1 MRLFVA
7 LNLPAEERDRLYEA
21 AAPLRATEFPFRWVA
36 PAAIHL
42 TLKFLGE
49 VHREAIDRV
58 RGVVRA
64 VAAKAAPFEVSLG
77 GFGAFPTLRRP
88 RVLWAGVEPTPQLRS
103 LKHDLE
109 WELARLGFERE
120 VRAFHP
126 HLTLGREMTRAQVSD
141 FRAFES
147 TVAGLHYEGLLEV
160 RTVEVMRTILSP
172 KGARYEPIH
181 GLRLGTAS
189 EGPVVPDGPAGR
201 QGA

>member
-7 LNLPAEERDRLYEA
+7 LNLPAAEKERLYEA
-21 AAPLRATEFPFRWVA
+21 AAPLREAELPFRWVA
-36 PAAIHL
+36 PGAIHL

-49 VHREAIDRV
+49 VHREAVGRV
-58 RGVVRA
+58 RDVVWA

-88 RVLWAGVEPTPQLRS
+88 RVLWAGVEPTPELRS

-126 HLTLGREMTRAQVSD
+126 HLTLGREVNGARVSD

-147 TVAGLHYEGLLEV
+147 AVAALRYEGMLEV
-160 RTVEVMRTILSP
+160 RTVELMRSMLSP
-172 KGARYEPIH
+172 KGARYEAIH
-181 GLRLGTAS
+181 GLRLGAAVEENTRGEERA
-189 EGPVVPDGPAGR
+189 
-201 QGA
+201 